1 MPTRNRETATNFL
14 FLSRTASEDVS
25 RSHSG
30 GDAPT
35 HEVIADE
42 KRDIKSSGRDSHAPV
57 YDAAILNTDYEGK
70 PTDEELK
77 TLRRVPGKVPMIA
90 YLLCCVEF
98 CERASYYG
106 KLIEPGNSQ
115 EKKNVS

>member
-1 MPTRNRETATNFL
+1 MNIIP
-14 FLSRTASEDVS
+14 TASEDVS
-25 RSHSG
+25 RS
-30 GDAPT
+30 GDSPNHEQEHE
-35 HEVIADE
+35 HEVVADE

-57 YDAAILNTDYEGK
+57 YNVAILNTDYEGK
-70 PTDEELK
+70 PTDEELA

-106 KLIEPGNSQ
+106 MHTNLLDE
-115 EKKNVS
+115 